1 MCSKVFYIVLLKIKQ
16 RTTTVNPTQGLVA
29 AAVAAAK
36 LNERQSAK
44 LTTIK

>member
-16 RTTTVNPTQGLVA
+16 RTTTVNPTQVLVA
-29 AAVAAAK
+29 AAAAAN